1 MISRE
6 LIRKVQ
12 RIQIRT
18 RHLVGDVFAGRYQSV
33 FKGQG
38 LEFHEVR
45 EYQPGDEIRSIDW
58 NVTARMGHPFV
69 RRYVEERELT
79 VLLMADVSASN
90 RFGSRAQIKKDL
102 VAEMS
107 AVLAFS
113 AVRNNDRVGLLLF
126 SDEVECYLP
135 PRKGASHVLRVIY
148 EALHFEPRGR
158 GTRLAPAL
166 DYLNR
171 VLPRRSVCFLM
182 SDFLDAGE
190 YARPLAATARRHDL
204 ISVVIGDRLEQVWPR
219 AGLVWWEDLETG
231 RRRLLDTSHPATRA
245 ALSGLEL
252 KRREALRSQFRRCGI
267 DTIEVMTGEPYE
279 RALARF
285 FEERERRRRTA

>member
-18 RHLVGDVFAGRYQSV
+18 RHLVGDVFAGRYQSA

-38 LEFHEVR
+38 IEFHEVR
-45 EYQPGDEIRSIDW
+45 EYQPGDEIRAIDW
-58 NVTARMGHPFV
+58 NVTARMGRPFI
-69 RRYVEERELT
+69 RRYVEEREMT
-79 VLLMADVSASN
+79 VMLVADVSASN
-90 RFGSRAQIKKDL
+90 RFGGRAQSKKDL

-113 AVRNNDRVGLLLF
+113 AIRNNDRVGLLLF
-126 SDEVECYLP
+126 SDEVECCLP

-148 EALHFEPRGR
+148 EALHFEPHGR

-171 VLPRRSVCFLM
+171 VLPRRSVCFLL
-182 SDFLDAGE
+182 SDFLDTGE
-190 YARPLAATARRHDL
+190 ASRELAATARRHDL
-204 ISVVIGDRLEQVWPR
+204 ISVVIGDRLEQAWPR

-231 RRRLLDTSHPATRA
+231 RRRLLDTGDAKTRA
-245 ALSGLEL
+245 ALASLEL
-252 KRREALRSQFRRCGI
+252 ERREGLRSRFRRCGI
-267 DTIEVMTGEPYE
+267 DTIEVNTGEPYE

-285 FEERERRRRTA
+285 FEEREKRRRTA